1 MKILV
6 AMLKD
11 HKTETFMTPE
21 NQEKLASLGEVTW
34 IESKGPKITPEELRD
49 ALEDMDV
56 CVCTWGIPK
65 FEGVVLEKANKLKLI
80 AYTAGSVHNI
90 VSDEMYE
97 KGIRIV
103 CGNEGFAESVAE
115 GTMAYMMAN
124 LRRLKDYDLCNK
136 NIVWRPDPWYSERL
150 LDKTVGIVGYGSI
163 ARHLLRML
171 KPFHVKVKLYSKHTT
186 EEQAAEMGVQKAT
199 LEEIF
204 ATCDIVSIHSAR
216 SAANYHLVTAEM
228 LNSMREGALLV
239 NTARGDII
247 DQEALIPLLQSG
259 KIRASLDV
267 YEGPEPLAMDSP
279 FRSMPSNALCF
290 PHMGG
295 PTEDYR
301 YYCALLTFQDI
312 ERMQKGEPLQ
322 NEIKPW
328 RAAMMT
334 K

>member
-1 MKILV
+1 MKILI

-11 HKTETFMTPE
+11 HKTDTFLRE
-21 NQEKLASLGEVTW
+21 GNLEKLEALGDVSW
-34 IESKGPKITPEELRD
+34 IECNEPKITPEILRD
-49 ALEDMDV
+49 ALVDVDV

-65 FEGVVLEKANKLKLI
+65 FDSVVLEKANKLKLV

-90 VSDEMYE
+90 VSDEMYD

-115 GTMAYMMAN
+115 GTMAYMLAN
-124 LRRLKDYDLCNK
+124 LRRLREYDLRN
-136 NIVWRPDPWYSERL
+136 NNLWRPEPWCSERL
-150 LDKTVGIVGYGSI
+150 LDKTVGIVGYGAI

-171 KPFHVKVKLYSKHTT
+171 KPFHVKIKLFSNHTT
-186 EEQAAEMGVQKAT
+186 EEQAKEMGVQKAS

-204 ATCDIVSIHSAR
+204 STCDIVSLHCAR
-216 SAANYHLVTAEM
+216 SAANYHLINADL

-239 NTARGDII
+239 NTSRGDVI
-247 DQEALIPLLQSG
+247 DEEALIPLLQKG
-259 KIRASLDV
+259 YIRAALDV
-267 YEGPEPLAMDSP
+267 YEGPEPIAVTSP
-279 FRSMPSNALCF
+279 FRKMGQNASLY

-301 YYCALLTFQDI
+301 YYCALLCIQDI
-312 ERMQKGEPLQ
+312 ERLQKGEPLQ
-322 NEIKPW
+322 NEILPW

>member
-1 MKILV
+1 MKILI
-6 AMLKD
+6 AMLKNYVTD
-11 HKTETFMTPE
+11 TFM
-21 NQEKLASLGEVTW
+21 NQDNLDKLAALGEVVW
-34 IESKGPKITPEELRD
+34 IECNEPKITPEILRD
-49 ALEDMDV
+49 ALVDV
-56 CVCTWGIPK
+56 DICVCTWGIPK
-65 FEGVVLEKANKLKLI
+65 FDSVVLEKANKLKLI
-80 AYTAGSVHNI
+80 AYTAGSVHNV
-90 VSDEMYE
+90 VSDEMYD

-115 GTMAYMMAN
+115 GAMTYMLAN

-136 NIVWRPDPWYSERL
+136 DVLWRPSPWYSERL
-150 LDKTVGIVGYGSI
+150 LDKTVGIVGYGAI

-186 EEQAAEMGVQKAT
+186 EEQAAEMGVQKAS

-204 ATCDIVSIHSAR
+204 STCDIVSIHSAR

-247 DQEALIPLLQSG
+247 DQEALLPLLQSG

-267 YEGPEPLAMDSP
+267 YEGPEPLPMDSP
-279 FRSMPSNALCF
+279 FRAMPSNALCF

-301 YYCALLTFQDI
+301 YYCALLCIQDI
-312 ERMQKGEPLQ
+312 ARFQKGEPLE